1 MQPSSTEAPQA
12 SSASH
17 VYSSAK
23 ELLED
28 LRGGK
33 LSSRELLEQYIA
45 RIERRDGALNAVVAR
60 DFAGAR
66 KAADAADLARGRG
79 EGLGPLH
86 GLPLTLKDTWEV
98 PGMPCAAGAPE
109 YREHRPTEPAD
120 VVRRLQEAGAI
131 VFGKTNVP
139 YLASDIQTYN
149 EVYGTT
155 NNPWGTERTPGGSS
169 GGAAAALAAGFT
181 PLEVGSDLAGSIRI
195 PAHYCGVYGH
205 KPTYG
210 VVSFRGHVPGP
221 PGTLSEPTLAVAGPM
236 SRSAADL
243 RLLLD
248 VLLGPPRERSAWSL
262 KLPEPPQRLE
272 DYRVLLWTDDPLC
285 PVDDELREQYQRLGQ
300 KLGEAGVKVT
310 VGPPRGFRLEQ
321 FYALYL
327 RGLGALLGA
336 ALPARQRHLMGLTG
350 ALMPVLSRALGAPA
364 DFGHFLRGI
373 NQRSAHSRLQQER
386 TARLGADFHAVFEDF
401 DVILMPPAL
410 TTAIPHDKRPS
421 LMQRKIRVN
430 GQQRAYSDLF
440 VWIALASLLGLPATS
455 APLGATSSGL
465 PFNVQ
470 IVGAAYRDYTTIRF
484 AELLA
489 PLMGGFARPPGF

>member
-1 MQPSSTEAPQA
+1 MQPSSTEGATERGAPDGYR
-12 SSASH
+12 SAT
-17 VYSSAK
+17 
-23 ELLED
+23 ELLRALGE
-28 LRGGK
+28 GE
-33 LSSRELLEQYIA
+33 LSSRGLLDAYIA
-45 RIERRDGALNAVVAR
+45 RIERRDAPLNAVVASN
-60 DFAGAR
+60 FTAAR
-66 KAADAADLARGRG
+66 AEADRADAARARG
-79 EGLGPLH
+79 ESLGALH
-86 GLPLTLKDTWEV
+86 GLPMTLKDTWEV

-109 YREHRPTEPAD
+109 YRDHRPTEPAD
-120 VVRRLQEAGAI
+120 VVKRLQAAGAI

-139 YLASDIQTYN
+139 YLASDIQTFN
-149 EVYGTT
+149 KVYGTT
-155 NNPWGTERTPGGSS
+155 NNPWGTDRTPGGSS

-210 VVSFRGHVPGP
+210 IVSFRGHVPGP

-248 VLLGPPRERSAWSL
+248 VLVAPPSERGAWSL
-262 KLPEPPQRLE
+262 GLPEPPQRLE
-272 DYRVLLWTDDPLC
+272 DYRVLLWIDDPLC
-285 PVDDELREQYQRLGQ
+285 PIDHELRQQYERL
-300 KLGEAGVKVT
+300 EALLLEHGVRVT
-310 VGPPRGFRLEQ
+310 RGAPRGFDLSQ
-321 FYALYL
+321 FYPLYL

-350 ALMPVLSRALGAPA
+350 HLMPVLSRVLRAPG
-364 DFGHFLRGI
+364 DFGHFLLGI
-373 NQRSAHSRLQQER
+373 NQRSAETRQQQER
-386 TARLGADFHAVFEDF
+386 VARLGASFSRVFDDY

-421 LMQRKIRVN
+421 LMQRRIRVN

-455 APLGATSSGL
+455 APIGRASHGL
-465 PFNVQ
+465 PINVQ
-470 IVGAAYRDYTTIRF
+470 IVSDEYQDYRSIRF
-484 AELLA
+484 AELLE
-489 PLMGGFARPPGF
+489 PLMGGFSKPPGY